1 MNKYSLALIFILLIS
16 CNLRDKIAEMEKMD
30 EEIQSFFNHDDIVIA
45 INWGTEEQH
54 NNVQVTFYQYDVT
67 NREYSELKS
76 TANKVTTRLISN
88 YPKFKK
94 MNFIE
99 TRFTEEENNDD
110 NSSFVTF
117 KHTDLE

>member
-1 MNKYSLALIFILLIS
+1 M
-16 CNLRDKIAEMEKMD
+16 
-30 EEIQSFFNHDDIVIA
+30 
-45 INWGTEEQH
+45 
-54 NNVQVTFYQYDVT
+54 QVTFYQYDVT

-94 MNFIE
+94 LNYIE